1 MGGHVTKGG
10 KMTANE
16 WNKAFSR
23 NLKEALDIS
32 GMRPTDLAFHARLS
46 DSNISKYLAGT
57 QMPTARA
64 LVNMSE
70 ALGVSVDD
78 LICFGGFVD

>member
-1 MGGHVTKGG
+1 
-10 KMTANE
+10 
-16 WNKAFSR
+16 
-23 NLKEALDIS
+23 
-32 GMRPTDLAFHARLS
+32 MRPTDLAFHARLS

-78 LICFGGFVD
+78 LVCFGGFVD

>member
-1 MGGHVTKGG
+1 
-10 KMTANE
+10 MTSEQWRSQFAD
-16 WNKAFSR
+16 
-23 NLKEALDIS
+23 NLRAALDIS
-32 GMRPTDLAFHARLS
+32 GMRPTDLAFHARIS

-78 LICFGGFVD
+78 LVCFGGFVD

>member
-1 MGGHVTKGG
+1 
-10 KMTANE
+10 MTSEQWRHQFAD
-16 WNKAFSR
+16 
-23 NLKEALDIS
+23 NLREALDIS
-32 GMRPTDLAFHARLS
+32 GMRPTDLAFHARIS
-46 DSNISKYLAGT
+46 DSNVSKYLSGT

-78 LICFGGFVD
+78 LVRFGGFVD

>member
-1 MGGHVTKGG
+1 
-10 KMTANE
+10 MTSEQWCSQFAD
-16 WNKAFSR
+16 
-23 NLKEALDIS
+23 NLRAALDIS
-32 GMRPTDLAFHARLS
+32 DMRPTDLAFHARLS

-70 ALGVSVDD
+70 ALGVSVDN
-78 LICFGGFVD
+78 LVSFGEFVE

>member
-1 MGGHVTKGG
+1 
-10 KMTANE
+10 MTSEQWRTQFAN
-16 WNKAFSR
+16 
-23 NLKEALDIS
+23 NLREAMNIS
-32 GMRPTDLAFHARLS
+32 GMRSTDLAFHARLS
-46 DSNISKYLAGT
+46 DSNVSKYLAGT

-78 LICFGGFVD
+78 LVCFGGFVD

>member
-1 MGGHVTKGG
+1 
-10 KMTANE
+10 MTQEKWRASFAN
-16 WNKAFSR
+16 
-23 NLKEALDIS
+23 NLREALNIS

-46 DSNISKYLAGT
+46 NSNISKYLAGT

-78 LICFGGFVD
+78 LVCFGGFVD

>member
-1 MGGHVTKGG
+1 
-10 KMTANE
+10 MTSEKWCRQFAD
-16 WNKAFSR
+16 
-23 NLKEALDIS
+23 NLREALDIS
-32 GMRPTDLAFHARLS
+32 GMRPTDLAFHARMS
-46 DSNISKYLAGT
+46 NSNISKYLAGT

-78 LICFGGFVD
+78 LVCFGEFVD

>member
-1 MGGHVTKGG
+1 
-10 KMTANE
+10 MTQENWRKSFAN
-16 WNKAFSR
+16 
-23 NLKEALDIS
+23 NLREALDIS

-57 QMPTARA
+57 QTPTARA

-78 LICFGGFVD
+78 LVCFGEFVD